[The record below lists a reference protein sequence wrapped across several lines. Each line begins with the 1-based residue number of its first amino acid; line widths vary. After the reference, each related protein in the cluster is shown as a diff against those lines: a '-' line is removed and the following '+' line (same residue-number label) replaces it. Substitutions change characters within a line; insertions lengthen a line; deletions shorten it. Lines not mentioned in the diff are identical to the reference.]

1 MVLDASRK
9 LSEEDMEILESLK
22 NKKTIVLLNK
32 MDLEPQIELE
42 KIEEFVN
49 SEDIIKISALKHQGI
64 EELSR

>member
-42 KIEEFVN
+42 KSKNLLIV
-49 SEDIIKISALKHQGI
+49 KI
-64 EELSR
+64 